1 MELRKSY
8 WGRVFT
14 TKVIIYI
21 HIEPYHEKENI
32 KFDMSAKFED
42 LWINMV
48 RTQAF
53 ENLPN
58 YYEIHVYVQ

>member
-1 MELRKSY
+1 M
-8 WGRVFT
+8 FT